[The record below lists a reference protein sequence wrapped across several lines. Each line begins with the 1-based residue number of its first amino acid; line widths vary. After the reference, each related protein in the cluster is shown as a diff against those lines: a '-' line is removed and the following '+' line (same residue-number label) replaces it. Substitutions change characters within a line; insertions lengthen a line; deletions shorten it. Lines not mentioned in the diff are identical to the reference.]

1 MLPLA
6 HAPRTVPLLLLQ
18 KAEVGQP
25 LLESRGPFAGGVSV
39 LVAHAEAVACAGVN
53 MQFSRNAHLFELQID
68 FGHSLRDVGTIFI
81 TADDEDRRG
90 IFRRCESA
98 RASGIDQRLKIR
110 L

>member
-68 FGHSLRDVGTIFI
+68 FGHSLRDVGTIFRSEEH
-81 TADDEDRRG
+81 TSELQSLRHLV
-90 IFRRCESA
+90 C
-98 RASGIDQRLKIR
+98 RL
-110 L
+110 LL